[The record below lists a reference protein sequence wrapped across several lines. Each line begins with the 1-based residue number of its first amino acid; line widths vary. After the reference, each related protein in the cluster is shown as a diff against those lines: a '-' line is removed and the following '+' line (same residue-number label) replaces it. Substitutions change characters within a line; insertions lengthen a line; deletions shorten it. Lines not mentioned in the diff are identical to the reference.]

1 MVQVTDC
8 LTKMLAASDEERKAH
23 PTVEDLVREMT
34 NAVALAAYANH
45 ELDNERVY
53 GVTSGILAL
62 CSPSNPVTT
71 RLFGDE
77 WSKQVKDMT
86 AVNKVGQR
94 VEQNRFHEKTS
105 SFSYK

>member
-1 MVQVTDC
+1 
-8 LTKMLAASDEERKAH
+8 
-23 PTVEDLVREMT
+23 MT
-34 NAVALAAYANH
+34 NTVALAAYANH
-45 ELDNERVY
+45 ELDNERHECMELHQDY
-53 GVTSGILAL
+53 WPL